1 MNIRDIM
8 YQASSGASMQGV
20 FGNSSQLLSIGSK
33 GQVVEGL
40 VSKVSDKISISF
52 NGIEVKV
59 PNYAVRGFKSWMC
72 QRTIL
77 Y

>member
-33 GQVVEGL
+33 GQVVENSG
-40 VSKVSDKISISF
+40 SINSL
-52 NGIEVKV
+52 EE
-59 PNYAVRGFKSWMC
+59 
-72 QRTIL
+72 QIL
-77 Y
+77 L